1 MSMRTVIVLQLG
13 EVGVLGLPV
22 GGRLDGV
29 GGVGDL
35 GGGGLRL
42 LLADDDGDRGL
53 SRLAVRELQ
62 QVEVVG
68 GHRGG
73 GASSKTLEPSRRL
86 ETAALVSTGLIDPI
100 GALVLVE
107 GRRGG
112 RRFLRAWNR
121 DAPVGSASGLEG
133 AHDNKKKSCPRPA
146 LFGLE

>member
-73 GASSKTLEPSRRL
+73 CGGGGDWGDEDGDEKLMVEASMGA
-86 ETAALVSTGLIDPI
+86 
-100 GALVLVE
+100 
-107 GRRGG
+107 RRGCE
-112 RRFLRAWNR
+112 
-121 DAPVGSASGLEG
+121 GSG
-133 AHDNKKKSCPRPA
+133 
-146 LFGLE
+146 